1 MSPDP
6 VSPAPGSRRWC
17 EECGPEPGV
26 AYHEPCGGR
35 GCDGCDNSG
44 TVTCTCLKAAP
55 GSPPS
60 REDLLAALSDAQ
72 FSTPYWMKVTHGRLR
87 WLRDQLPALLDA
99 QAALA
104 DARAECE
111 ELQRHRT
118 VHVDENRSLRATVA
132 ELRAALADAKKR
144 IERFETYCETPHCAI
159 IMRHEGPCVLT
170 EAGYALLEHAAFEAC
185 ADAQREAER
194 LRADAKE
201 RRCISCG
208 QELPVPPTRCDG
220 CLEKRLHELIV
231 ELGDSHSA
239 FAALHSEL
247 RASDRQRREP
257 AEEAGPSGAKPI

>member
-1 MSPDP
+1 MTETANRETRKRLLIVDDLEGMMRAI
-6 VSPAPGSRRWC
+6 VNPAMR
-17 EECGPEPGV
+17 EE
-26 AYHEPCGGR
+26 ASQAIFDSHE
-35 GCDGCDNSG
+35 
-44 TVTCTCLKAAP
+44 
-55 GSPPS
+55 
-60 REDLLAALSDAQ
+60 LLRS
-72 FSTPYWMKVTHGRLR
+72 
-87 WLRDQLPALLDA
+87 ALLDA